1 MTKEMIIEAVG
12 YLGSF
17 LVLVSFL
24 MTSVIKLRIVNTI
37 GSVIFMIYAIIIHS
51 YPTAVMNFCLVLINL
66 RFLWKSRKTDEQID
80 LIHAEKDDRLLGYLL
95 EYYDRDIKTCFPGI
109 SYDLK
114 EANRIYVVSIDG
126 KPAGITLGKREG
138 DTMELLLD
146 YSIPARRH
154 PQTGLWRTGGKPCR
168 LSHQTGFHRRKRKV
182 HQGTVTRTFQKHHII
197 EKAGKILPF

>member
-12 YLGSF
+12 YLGSL

-24 MTSVIKLRIVNTI
+24 MTSVIRLRIVNTI

-80 LIHAEKDDRLLGYLL
+80 LIHAGKDDRLLSYLL
-95 EYYDRDIKTCFPGI
+95 EHYEQDIKACFPGI
-109 SYDLK
+109 SYDLN

-138 DTMELLLD
+138 DAMELLLD
-146 YSIPARRH
+146 YSIPAYRDFSIGAYLLEKYRQEGIRR
-154 PQTGLWRTGGKPCR
+154 LVYGGPVENHVAYLTK
-168 LSHQTGFHRRKRKV
+168 LGFV
-182 HQGTVTRTFQKHHII
+182 
-197 EKAGKILPF
+197 EKNGRYIREL